1 MKIVI
6 IGNFPDA
13 AKEQIKN
20 RFPEDWEVKFLLS
33 HESAVEEL
41 KDADVLIPEH
51 IKVNADL
58 LEKAPRLKLIQTG
71 AGFDNVNLEDCT
83 KYGIQVCNASG
94 VNANAV
100 AEHVMAFILCWYKNI
115 NYLDSYLK
123 SHLDE
128 RDLNYNGAE
137 LSEKTIG
144 IIGLGNVG
152 KKVAEYCN
160 AFHMKVLGYNHK
172 PFDIAGVQQKDLD
185 GLYQESDIV
194 SIHIPL
200 NESTRHM
207 IDSHVFKKMKSDAV
221 LINTSRGAVI
231 NQEQLTLALMQGSIG
246 GACLDVYEDEP
257 LDMDNPLRDLKNVIL
272 TPHTAGLPD
281 GVKYH
286 KKRYDFFISNINK
299 VMNGELPECRLN
311 HIKCTKELKDCS
323 VLQDSY
329 IRLRYKVID

>member
-6 IGNFPDA
+6 IGKFPDA

-41 KDADVLIPEH
+41 KDTDVLIPEH

-185 GLYQESDIV
+185 GLYRESDIV

-257 LDMDNPLRDLKNVIL
+257 LDMDNPLRNVKNVIL

-311 HIKCTKELKDCS
+311 HI
-323 VLQDSY
+323 
-329 IRLRYKVID
+329 

>member
-1 MKIVI
+1 MKIAI
-6 IGNFPDA
+6 IGSFPHA
-13 AKEQIKN
+13 AKEQIIN
-20 RFPEDWEVKFLLS
+20 RFPEAWEVRIL
-33 HESAVEEL
+33 HPYEAAEEEL
-41 KDADVLIPEH
+41 RDADVLIPEH
-51 IKVNADL
+51 IKINAAL

-71 AGFDNVNLEDCT
+71 AGYDNVNLEDCT
-83 KYGIQVCNASG
+83 RYGVQVCNAAG

-115 NYLDSYLK
+115 TYLDSFLK
-123 SHLDE
+123 AHRDE
-128 RDLNYNGAE
+128 GELQYKGAE

-152 KKVAEYCN
+152 KKVAAYCS
-160 AFHMKVLGYNHK
+160 AFHMNVLGYSHK

-185 GLYQESDIV
+185 SIYRESDIV

-207 IDSHVFKKMKSDAV
+207 IDSHAFDKMKSDVV

-231 NQEQLTLALMQGSIG
+231 DQDQLILAIKQGSIG

-257 LDMDNPLRDLKNVIL
+257 LSMDNPLRDLNHVIL

-286 KKRYDFFISNINK
+286 KKRYDFFISNIKK

-311 HIKCTKELKDCS
+311 QI
-323 VLQDSY
+323 
-329 IRLRYKVID
+329 

>member
-1 MKIVI
+1 M
-6 IGNFPDA
+6 
-13 AKEQIKN
+13 
-20 RFPEDWEVKFLLS
+20 
-33 HESAVEEL
+33 
-41 KDADVLIPEH
+41 LIPEH

-311 HIKCTKELKDCS
+311 HI
-323 VLQDSY
+323 
-329 IRLRYKVID
+329 

>member
-1 MKIVI
+1 MNEMKIVI
-6 IGNFPDA
+6 IGSFPST

-20 RFPEDWEVKFLLS
+20 RFPKDWEVKFLLP
-33 HESAVEEL
+33 HETSEKEL
-41 KDADVLIPEH
+41 IDAEVLIPEH
-51 IKVNADL
+51 IKINVEL
-58 LEKAPRLKLIQTG
+58 LKKAPKLKLIQTG
-71 AGFDNVNLEDCT
+71 AGYDNVNLEDCT

-115 NYLDSYLK
+115 TYLDSFLK
-123 SHLDE
+123 AHRDE
-128 RDLNYNGAE
+128 GELHYKGAE

-160 AFHMKVLGYNHK
+160 AFHMNVSGFSHK
-172 PFDIAGVQQKDLD
+172 PFDIAGVQQKDLESI
-185 GLYQESDIV
+185 YQESDII

-207 IDSHVFKKMKSDAV
+207 IDSHVFDKMKSDAL

-231 NQEQLTLALMQGSIG
+231 HQEQLILALKQGRIG

-257 LDMDNPLRDLKNVIL
+257 LSMDSPLRELKNVIL

-286 KKRYDFFISNINK
+286 QKRYEFFISNINK

-311 HIKCTKELKDCS
+311 H
-323 VLQDSY
+323 VL
-329 IRLRYKVID
+329 

>member
-100 AEHVMAFILCWYKNI
+100 AEHVMAFILSWYKNI

-137 LSEKTIG
+137 LSEKTMG

-160 AFHMKVLGYNHK
+160 AFHMKVLGYSHK

-207 IDSHVFKKMKSDAV
+207 IDYHVFKKMKSDAV

-311 HIKCTKELKDCS
+311 HI
-323 VLQDSY
+323 
-329 IRLRYKVID
+329 

>member
-33 HESAVEEL
+33 HESAEEEL
-41 KDADVLIPEH
+41 KDTDVLIPEH

-207 IDSHVFKKMKSDAV
+207 IDYHVFKKMKSDAV

-311 HIKCTKELKDCS
+311 HI
-323 VLQDSY
+323 
-329 IRLRYKVID
+329 

>member
-41 KDADVLIPEH
+41 KDTDVLIPEH

-100 AEHVMAFILCWYKNI
+100 AEHVMAFILSWYKNI

-137 LSEKTIG
+137 LSEKTMG

-311 HIKCTKELKDCS
+311 HI
-323 VLQDSY
+323 
-329 IRLRYKVID
+329 

>member
-6 IGNFPDA
+6 IGKFPDA
-13 AKEQIKN
+13 VKEQIKN

-41 KDADVLIPEH
+41 KDTDVLIPEH

-172 PFDIAGVQQKDLD
+172 PFDIASVQQKDLD
-185 GLYQESDIV
+185 GLYRESDIV

-257 LDMDNPLRDLKNVIL
+257 LDMDNPLRNVKNVIL

-311 HIKCTKELKDCS
+311 HI
-323 VLQDSY
+323 
-329 IRLRYKVID
+329 

>member
-6 IGNFPDA
+6 IGSFPCA

-20 RFPEDWEVKFLLS
+20 SFPKDWEVKFLLPY
-33 HESAVEEL
+33 EEAAEEL

-51 IKVNADL
+51 IKINADL
-58 LEKAPRLKLIQTG
+58 LEKAPRLRLIQTG
-71 AGFDNVNLEDCT
+71 AGYDNVNLEDCT
-83 KYGIQVCNASG
+83 KCGVQVCNAAG

-115 NYLDSYLK
+115 TYLDSFMK
-123 SHLDE
+123 SHRDE
-128 RDLNYNGAE
+128 GELQYKGAE

-152 KKVAEYCN
+152 KKVAAYCS
-160 AFHMKVLGYNHK
+160 AFHMNVLGYSHK
-172 PFDIAGVQQKDLD
+172 PFDMAGVQQKDLD
-185 GLYQESDIV
+185 SIYRESDIV

-207 IDSHVFKKMKSDAV
+207 IDSHVFDKMKSDAV

-231 NQEQLTLALMQGSIG
+231 HQEQLILALKQGKIG

-257 LDMDNPLRDLKNVIL
+257 LSVDDPLRDLDHVIL

-286 KKRYDFFISNINK
+286 KKRYDFFVRNIKK

-311 HIKCTKELKDCS
+311 QI
-323 VLQDSY
+323 
-329 IRLRYKVID
+329 

>member
-1 MKIVI
+1 MRQQRCLSS
-6 IGNFPDA
+6 A
-13 AKEQIKN
+13 AE
-20 RFPEDWEVKFLLS
+20 
-33 HESAVEEL
+33 EEL
-41 KDADVLIPEH
+41 RDADVLIPEH
-51 IKVNADL
+51 IKINAAL

-71 AGFDNVNLEDCT
+71 AGYDNVNLEDCT
-83 KYGIQVCNASG
+83 RYGVQVCNAAG

-115 NYLDSYLK
+115 TYLDSFLK
-123 SHLDE
+123 AHRDE
-128 RDLNYNGAE
+128 GELQYKGAE

-152 KKVAEYCN
+152 KKVAAYCN
-160 AFHMKVLGYNHK
+160 AFHMNVLGYSHK

-185 GLYQESDIV
+185 SIYRESDIV

-207 IDSHVFKKMKSDAV
+207 IDSHAFDKMKSDAV

-231 NQEQLTLALMQGSIG
+231 DQDQLILAIKRGSIG

-257 LDMDNPLRDLKNVIL
+257 LSMDNPLRDLNHVIL

-286 KKRYDFFISNINK
+286 KKRYDFFISNIKK
-299 VMNGELPECRLN
+299 VMNRELPECRLN
-311 HIKCTKELKDCS
+311 QI
-323 VLQDSY
+323 
-329 IRLRYKVID
+329 

>member
-33 HESAVEEL
+33 HESAEEEL
-41 KDADVLIPEH
+41 KDTDVLIPEH

-100 AEHVMAFILCWYKNI
+100 AEHVMAFILSWYKNI

-137 LSEKTIG
+137 LSEKTMG

-160 AFHMKVLGYNHK
+160 AFHMKVLGYSHK

-207 IDSHVFKKMKSDAV
+207 IDYHVFKKMKSDAV

-311 HIKCTKELKDCS
+311 HI
-323 VLQDSY
+323 
-329 IRLRYKVID
+329 

>member
-6 IGNFPDA
+6 IGSFPYA
-13 AKEQIKN
+13 AKEQIIN
-20 RFPEDWEVKFLLS
+20 RFPEEWEVRFLLP
-33 HESAVEEL
+33 HEAAEEEL

-51 IKVNADL
+51 IKINAAL
-58 LEKAPRLKLIQTG
+58 LGKAPRLKLIQTG
-71 AGFDNVNLEDCT
+71 AGYDNVNLEDCT
-83 KYGIQVCNASG
+83 EFGVQVCNAAG

-115 NYLDSYLK
+115 TYLDSFLK
-123 SHLDE
+123 SHRDE
-128 RDLNYNGAE
+128 GELQYIGAE

-152 KKVAEYCN
+152 KKVAAYCN
-160 AFHMKVLGYNHK
+160 AFHMNVLGYSHK
-172 PFDIAGVQQKDLD
+172 PIDMAGVQQKDLD
-185 GLYQESDIV
+185 SIYRESDIV

-207 IDSHVFKKMKSDAV
+207 IDSHAFDKMKSDAV

-231 NQEQLTLALMQGSIG
+231 DQDQLILAIKQGSIG

-257 LDMDNPLRDLKNVIL
+257 LSMDNP
-272 TPHTAGLPD
+272 LPD

-286 KKRYDFFISNINK
+286 KKRYDFFISNIKK

-311 HIKCTKELKDCS
+311 QI
-323 VLQDSY
+323 
-329 IRLRYKVID
+329 

>member
-33 HESAVEEL
+33 HESAEEEL
-41 KDADVLIPEH
+41 KDTDVLIPEH

-137 LSEKTIG
+137 LSEKTMG

-160 AFHMKVLGYNHK
+160 AFHMKVLGYSHK

-207 IDSHVFKKMKSDAV
+207 IDYHVFKKMKSDAV

-311 HIKCTKELKDCS
+311 HI
-323 VLQDSY
+323 
-329 IRLRYKVID
+329 

>member
-33 HESAVEEL
+33 HESAEEEL
-41 KDADVLIPEH
+41 KDTDVLIPEH

-100 AEHVMAFILCWYKNI
+100 AEHVMAFILSWYKNI

-311 HIKCTKELKDCS
+311 HI
-323 VLQDSY
+323 
-329 IRLRYKVID
+329 

>member
-1 MKIVI
+1 M
-6 IGNFPDA
+6 
-13 AKEQIKN
+13 
-20 RFPEDWEVKFLLS
+20 
-33 HESAVEEL
+33 
-41 KDADVLIPEH
+41 
-51 IKVNADL
+51 
-58 LEKAPRLKLIQTG
+58 
-71 AGFDNVNLEDCT
+71 
-83 KYGIQVCNASG
+83 
-94 VNANAV
+94 NANAV
-100 AEHVMAFILCWYKNI
+100 AEHVMAFILSWYKNI

-137 LSEKTIG
+137 LSEKTMG

-160 AFHMKVLGYNHK
+160 AFHMKVLGYSHK

-207 IDSHVFKKMKSDAV
+207 IDYHVFKKMKSDAV

-311 HIKCTKELKDCS
+311 HI
-323 VLQDSY
+323 
-329 IRLRYKVID
+329 

>member
-100 AEHVMAFILCWYKNI
+100 AEHVMAFILSWYKNI

-160 AFHMKVLGYNHK
+160 AFHMKVLGYSHK

-207 IDSHVFKKMKSDAV
+207 IDYHVFKKMKSDAV

-311 HIKCTKELKDCS
+311 HI
-323 VLQDSY
+323 
-329 IRLRYKVID
+329 

>member
-33 HESAVEEL
+33 HESAEEEL
-41 KDADVLIPEH
+41 KDTDVLIPEH

-100 AEHVMAFILCWYKNI
+100 AEHVMAFILSWYKNI

-207 IDSHVFKKMKSDAV
+207 IDYHVFKKMKSDAV

-311 HIKCTKELKDCS
+311 HI
-323 VLQDSY
+323 
-329 IRLRYKVID
+329 